1 MNQPLQRRLV
11 SAPRHPVVA
20 GAAWYIVVGFCV
32 LVALL
37 LPRQAAADNVDTL
50 IGQLSDSSAKIRL
63 SAALSLT
70 KIGDARAISAFTT
83 ALAKDTDKN
92 VRATL
97 VVGLG
102 VLVTDK
108 VKATQ
113 RAAVVSALTKAQ
125 KDENELVRKQADK
138 ALATLKVGAGTSDP
152 PVAAGSIYLELGPMA
167 SKVKEA
173 ALDLPGVMRKTSQKT
188 VARVAKD
195 MATTWPGG
203 KSPTK
208 AQLEQKSVQGFYL
221 DGTLVEMSTKEKG
234 STTIVSCKVSM
245 LIATLPEKSMF
256 GFLNGSATVEASTD
270 PTDVADAKKDCVDAV
285 VEDLVTK
292 KVLPTIKTK
301 AGQ

>member
-1 MNQPLQRRLV
+1 MSQACLDRHSLMPRRH
-11 SAPRHPVVA
+11 AA
-20 GAAWYIVVGFCV
+20 GAGTAWYIVVGLCIILGV
-32 LVALL
+32 MM
-37 LPRQAAADNVDTL
+37 PRAAHADNVDTL
-50 IGQLSDSSAKIRL
+50 IGQLSDGSAKVRL

-70 KIGDARAISAFTT
+70 KIGDARAIAVFMT

-92 VRATL
+92 VRAT
-97 VVGLG
+97 VAVGLG

-108 VKATQ
+108 VKAAQ
-113 RAAVVSALTKAQ
+113 RTAAISALTKAQ
-125 KDENELVRKQADK
+125 KDENEFVRKQADK
-138 ALATLKVGAGTSDP
+138 ALTTLKGAGTSEP
-152 PVAAGSIYLELGPMA
+152 AVAAGSIYLELAPMA
-167 SKVKEA
+167 SKIKDTVDFPA
-173 ALDLPGVMRKTSQKT
+173 VMRKTCQKT
-188 VARVAKD
+188 VAREAKD

-208 AQLEQKSVQGFYL
+208 AQLDQKSVQGFYL
-221 DGTLVEMSTKEKG
+221 DGTLVEMTTKEKG
-234 STTIVSCKVSM
+234 SSTIVSCKVSM

-270 PTDVADAKKDCVDAV
+270 PADVADAKKDCVDAV